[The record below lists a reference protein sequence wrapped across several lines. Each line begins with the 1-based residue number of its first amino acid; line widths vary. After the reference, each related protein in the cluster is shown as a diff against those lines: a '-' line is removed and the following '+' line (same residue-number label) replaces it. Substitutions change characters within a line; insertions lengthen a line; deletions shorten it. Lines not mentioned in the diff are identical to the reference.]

1 MKFLPFLCFA
11 AGLVAAEVKTPDAKP
26 REVTVYA
33 DRAEVV
39 RVFKGDLAAGDQS
52 LLFDDLPANVDFS
65 SIRVEGTGAFTLVDI
80 RPETVQAK
88 EIANEAVRALQSK
101 IQAQEL
107 IQKELAQA
115 EARVAFRRGALEKVL
130 GRLTSVGKES
140 ANPEM
145 DPLKWAAYLDFQ
157 AEQLAALDKESTEL
171 AKKLKESRLQVDTL
185 NREIAALNGN
195 QNRSRNLARVN
206 LEVKTAGAVEV
217 RLSYVVHGPS
227 WRPVYDLR
235 ADTKA
240 KTLEITYHAELRQS
254 TGEDWNGVALKL
266 STAEPSVGGREP
278 EMSPWFLH
286 KAEPMVAFDALKR
299 EEESLRKDA
308 EQARFG
314 RRAAGEK
321 QQNFNGFGVAGN
333 NFFAAR
339 PTDNEFKATSGNI
352 DGASVSTAAVVTGG
366 TAATYVVERATD
378 IKSDNK
384 MAKVTVARIALAST
398 FRHSCVPKLSSF
410 VYLKTHATNK
420 SDFTLLPGRTAVF
433 LDGAFVANSSMDLVP
448 AGQEFWTFLG
458 VDQSVSV
465 ERKELARR
473 DETTGVFGKKT
484 LRTVFDQVFKVKN
497 GKATEIDLVIWDQ
510 LPMGDH
516 EDIKVVLEEPK
527 LEANSES
534 FKMNE
539 SKFVEWRHGLKAG
552 EKRDVPYRFAIERP
566 EDMRVMGF

>member
-1 MKFLPFLCFA
+1 MKLFSFLCFA
-11 AGLVAAEVKTPDAKP
+11 AALGAAEVKTPDAKP

-39 RVFKGDLAAGDQS
+39 RIFKGDLAVGDQT
-52 LLFDDLPANVDFS
+52 LLFDNLPANVDFS
-65 SIRVEGTGAFTLVDI
+65 SIRVEGTGAFTLIDI
-80 RPETVQAK
+80 RPESVQVK
-88 EIANEAVRALQSK
+88 EVANEAIRALQAK

-107 IQKELAQA
+107 VQKELALA
-115 EARVAFRRGALEKVL
+115 EGRVAFRRGALDKVL

-157 AEQLAALDKESTEL
+157 AEQQVALDKEATDL
-171 AKKLKESRLQVDTL
+171 AKRVKESRQLVDTF

-195 QNRSRNLARVN
+195 QSRSRNQARVN
-206 LEVKTAGAVEV
+206 LDVKTAGAAEV

-227 WRPVYDLR
+227 WKPVYDLR
-235 ADTKA
+235 ADTKG

-254 TGEDWNGVALKL
+254 TGEDWQGVSLKL

-278 EMSPWFLH
+278 EMSPWFLA
-286 KAEPMVAFDALKR
+286 KAEAVALDELG
-299 EEESLRKDA
+299 KDSD
-308 EQARFG
+308 G
-314 RRAAGEK
+314 RNRWGRGMGTGRAAGEK
-321 QQNFNGFGVAGN
+321 QN
-333 NFFAAR
+333 FAAA
-339 PTDNEFKATSGNI
+339 TSDNQFNEFSAKSTGVLA
-352 DGASVSTAAVVTGG
+352 DASVSTAAVVAGG
-366 TAATYVVERATD
+366 TAATYVIERTTD

-384 MAKVTVARIALAST
+384 MAKVTVTRLLLPST
-398 FRHSCVPKLSSF
+398 YRHSCVPKLSSY

-420 SDFTLLPGRTAVF
+420 SDFTLLPGRTSVF
-433 LDGAFVANSSMDLVP
+433 LDGAFVANASMDLVP

-473 DETTGVFGKKT
+473 EETTGVFGKKT

-527 LEANSES
+527 YEKDSTS

-539 SKFVEWRHGLKAG
+539 TKYVEWRHAVKAG
-552 EKRDVPYRFAIERP
+552 EKRDVPFRFAIERP
-566 EDMRVMGF
+566 EDMQVIGY

>member
-1 MKFLPFLCFA
+1 MKTLSLLCFA
-11 AGLVAAEVKTPDAKP
+11 ATLGAAEVPTPDAKP

-39 RVFKGDLAAGDQS
+39 RIFQGDLAGGDQS
-52 LLFDDLPANVDFS
+52 LLFDNLPANVDFS
-65 SIRVEGTGAFTLVDI
+65 SIRVEGTGAFTLIDI
-80 RPETVQAK
+80 RPETVQVK
-88 EIANEAVRALQSK
+88 EVANEAIRALQAK

-107 IQKELAQA
+107 VQKELSLA
-115 EARVAFRRGALEKVL
+115 EGRLAFRRSALEKVL

-157 AEQLAALDKESTEL
+157 AEQQVASDKEATDL
-171 AKKLKESRLQVDTL
+171 AKRIKASRQQVDTY
-185 NREIAALNGN
+185 NREISALNGN
-195 QNRSRNLARVN
+195 QSRSRNLARVN
-206 LEVKTAGAVEV
+206 LDVKTAGPAVV

-227 WRPVYDLR
+227 WKPVYDLR

-240 KTLEITYHAELRQS
+240 KSLEITYHAELRQS
-254 TGEDWNGVALKL
+254 TGEDWQGVSLKL

-278 EMSPWFLH
+278 EMSPWFLA
-286 KAEPMVAFDALKR
+286 KSEPVELEAR
-299 EEESLRKDA
+299 RKDQDR
-308 EQARFG
+308 ETRVPG
-314 RRAAGEK
+314 RIAGEK
-321 QQNFNGFGVAGN
+321 QN
-333 NFFAAR
+333 FAAASGSNQF
-339 PTDNEFKATSGNI
+339 NEFSAKA
-352 DGASVSTAAVVTGG
+352 GAAVLADATVSTASVVTGG
-366 TAATYVVERATD
+366 TAATYVIERTTD

-384 MAKVTVARIALAST
+384 MAKVTVTRLLLPST
-398 FRHSCVPKLSSF
+398 FRHSCVPKLSSY

-420 SDFTLLPGRTAVF
+420 SDFTLLPGRTSVF

-448 AGQEFWTFLG
+448 AGQKFWTFLG

-473 DETTGVFGKKT
+473 EESSGLFGKKT

-527 LEANSES
+527 YEKDSES
-534 FKMNE
+534 FKINE
-539 SKFVEWRHGLKAG
+539 SKYVEWRHAVKAG
-552 EKRDVPYRFAIERP
+552 EKLDVPYRFAIERP
-566 EDMRVMGF
+566 ADMQVVGY

>member
-1 MKFLPFLCFA
+1 MKTLSLLCFA
-11 AGLVAAEVKTPDAKP
+11 ATLGAAEVPTPDAKP

-39 RVFKGDLAAGDQS
+39 RIFQGDLAAGDQS
-52 LLFDDLPANVDFS
+52 LLFDNLPANVDFS
-65 SIRVEGTGAFTLVDI
+65 SIRVEGTGAFTLIDI
-80 RPETVQAK
+80 RPETVQVK
-88 EIANEAVRALQSK
+88 EVANEAIRALQAK

-107 IQKELAQA
+107 VQKELSLA
-115 EARVAFRRGALEKVL
+115 EGRVVFRRSALEKVL

-157 AEQLAALDKESTEL
+157 AEQQVALDKEATDL
-171 AKKLKESRLQVDTL
+171 AKRIKASRQQVDSY

-195 QNRSRNLARVN
+195 QSRSRNLARVN
-206 LEVKTAGAVEV
+206 LDVKTAGPAVV
-217 RLSYVVHGPS
+217 RLSYVVQGPS
-227 WRPVYDLR
+227 WKPVYDLR

-240 KTLEITYHAELRQS
+240 KSLEITYHAELRQS
-254 TGEDWNGVALKL
+254 TGEDWQGVSLKL

-278 EMSPWFLH
+278 EMSPWFLA
-286 KAEPMVAFDALKR
+286 KSEPVELEA
-299 EEESLRKDA
+299 LRKDKDSD
-308 EQARFG
+308 ARRETRVAG
-314 RRAAGEK
+314 RIPVEK
-321 QQNFNGFGVAGN
+321 QN
-333 NFFAAR
+333 FAAA
-339 PTDNEFKATSGNI
+339 TGSNQFNEFSTKA
-352 DGASVSTAAVVTGG
+352 GAAVLADAGVSSASVVTGG
-366 TAATYVVERATD
+366 TAATYVIERTTD

-384 MAKVTVARIALAST
+384 MAKVTVTRLLLPST
-398 FRHSCVPKLSSF
+398 FRHSCVPKLSSY

-420 SDFTLLPGRTAVF
+420 SDFTLLPGRTSVF

-448 AGQEFWTFLG
+448 AGQKFWTFLG

-473 DETTGVFGKKT
+473 EESTGLFGKKT

-510 LPMGDH
+510 IPMGDH

-527 LEANSES
+527 YEKDSES

-539 SKFVEWRHGLKAG
+539 SKYVEWRHAVKAG
-552 EKRDVPYRFAIERP
+552 EKLDVPYRFAIERP
-566 EDMRVMGF
+566 EDMQVVGY

>member
-1 MKFLPFLCFA
+1 MKIFSFLCFA
-11 AGLVAAEVKTPDAKP
+11 AALGAADVPTPDAKP

-39 RVFKGDLAAGDQS
+39 RIFKGDLAAGDQS
-52 LLFDDLPANVDFS
+52 LLFDNLPANVDFS
-65 SIRVEGTGAFTLVDI
+65 SIRVEGTGAFTLIDI
-80 RPETVQAK
+80 RAETVQVK
-88 EIANEAVRALQSK
+88 EVANEAIRALQAK

-107 IQKELAQA
+107 VQKELALA
-115 EARVAFRRGALEKVL
+115 EGRVAFRRGALDKVL

-157 AEQLAALDKESTEL
+157 SEQQVALDKEATDL
-171 AKKLKESRLQVDTL
+171 AKRVKESRQLVDTF

-195 QNRSRNLARVN
+195 QSRSRNQARVN
-206 LEVKTAGAVEV
+206 LDVKTAGAAEV

-227 WRPVYDLR
+227 WKPVYDLR
-235 ADTKA
+235 ADTKG

-254 TGEDWNGVALKL
+254 TGEDWQGVSLKL

-278 EMSPWFLH
+278 EMSPWFLA
-286 KAEPMVAFDALKR
+286 KAEAVALD
-299 EEESLRKDA
+299 ELRKDSDGLNRRGNA
-308 EQARFG
+308 TG
-314 RRAAGEK
+314 RIAGEK
-321 QQNFNGFGVAGN
+321 QN
-333 NFFAAR
+333 FAAA
-339 PTDNEFKATSGNI
+339 TSDNQFNEFSAKSTAALA
-352 DGASVSTAAVVTGG
+352 DASVSTAAVVAGG
-366 TAATYVVERATD
+366 TAATYVIERTTD

-384 MAKVTVARIALAST
+384 MAKVTVMRLLLPST
-398 FRHSCVPKLSSF
+398 YRHSCVPKLSSY

-420 SDFTLLPGRTAVF
+420 SDFTLLPGRTSVF
-433 LDGAFVANSSMDLVP
+433 LDGAFVANASMDLVP

-473 DETTGVFGKKT
+473 EETTGVFGKKT

-527 LEANSES
+527 YEKDSTS

-539 SKFVEWRHGLKAG
+539 TKYVEWRHAVKAG
-552 EKRDVPYRFAIERP
+552 EKLDVPYRFAIERP
-566 EDMRVMGF
+566 EDMQVIGY

>member
-1 MKFLPFLCFA
+1 MKILSLLCFA
-11 AGLVAAEVKTPDAKP
+11 ATLGAAEVPTPDAKP

-39 RVFKGDLAAGDQS
+39 RIFQGDLAAGDQS
-52 LLFDDLPANVDFS
+52 LLFDNLPANVDFS
-65 SIRVEGTGAFTLVDI
+65 SIRVEGTGAFTLIDI
-80 RPETVQAK
+80 RPETVQVK
-88 EIANEAVRALQSK
+88 EVANEAIRALQAK

-107 IQKELAQA
+107 IQKELALA
-115 EARVAFRRGALEKVL
+115 EGRVAFRRSALDKVL

-157 AEQLAALDKESTEL
+157 AEQQVALDKEATDL
-171 AKKLKESRLQVDTL
+171 AKRVKASRQLADTY

-206 LEVKTAGAVEV
+206 VDVKAAGPVMV

-227 WRPVYDLR
+227 WKPVYDLR

-240 KTLEITYHAELRQS
+240 KSLEITYHAELRQS
-254 TGEDWNGVALKL
+254 TGEDWQGVSLKL

-278 EMSPWFLH
+278 EMSPWFLA
-286 KAEPMVAFDALKR
+286 KAEPVTLDELRRDSDGGLKR
-299 EEESLRKDA
+299 ESRLA
-308 EQARFG
+308 G
-314 RRAAGEK
+314 RIVEEK
-321 QQNFNGFGVAGN
+321 QN
-333 NFFAAR
+333 FAAA
-339 PTDNEFKATSGNI
+339 TGNQFNEFSTKA
-352 DGASVSTAAVVTGG
+352 GAAVLADATVSTAAVVTGG
-366 TAATYVVERATD
+366 TAATYVIERTTD

-384 MAKVTVARIALAST
+384 MAKVTVTRLLLPST
-398 FRHSCVPKLSSF
+398 YRHSCVPKLSGY

-420 SDFTLLPGRTAVF
+420 SDFTLLPGRTSVF

-448 AGQEFWTFLG
+448 AGQKFWTFLG

-473 DETTGVFGKKT
+473 EESSGVFGKKT

-527 LEANSES
+527 YEKDSTS
-534 FKMNE
+534 FKMTE
-539 SKFVEWRHGLKAG
+539 TKYVEWRHAVKAG

-566 EDMRVMGF
+566 EDMQVIGY

>member
-1 MKFLPFLCFA
+1 MKILSLLCFA
-11 AGLVAAEVKTPDAKP
+11 ATLGAAEIPTPDAKP

-39 RVFKGDLAAGDQS
+39 RIFQGDLAAGDQS
-52 LLFDDLPANVDFS
+52 LLFDNLPANVDFS
-65 SIRVEGTGAFTLVDI
+65 SIRVEGTGAFTLIDI
-80 RPETVQAK
+80 RPETVQVK
-88 EIANEAVRALQSK
+88 EVANEAIRALQAK

-107 IQKELAQA
+107 VQKELSLA
-115 EARVAFRRGALEKVL
+115 EARVAFRRSALEKVL

-157 AEQLAALDKESTEL
+157 AEQQVALDKEATDL
-171 AKKLKESRLQVDTL
+171 AKRIKASRQQVDTY

-195 QNRSRNLARVN
+195 QSRSRNLARVN
-206 LEVKTAGAVEV
+206 LDVKTAGPAVV
-217 RLSYVVHGPS
+217 RLSYVVQGPS
-227 WRPVYDLR
+227 WMPVYDLR

-240 KTLEITYHAELRQS
+240 KSLEITYHAELRQS
-254 TGEDWNGVALKL
+254 TGEDWQGVSLKL

-278 EMSPWFLH
+278 EMSPWFLA
-286 KAEPMVAFDALKR
+286 KAEAIALD
-299 EEESLRKDA
+299 ELRKDSGGLNRRGSNA
-308 EQARFG
+308 TG
-314 RRAAGEK
+314 RIAGEK
-321 QQNFNGFGVAGN
+321 QN
-333 NFFAAR
+333 FAAA
-339 PTDNEFKATSGNI
+339 TENQFNEFSTKSGAAVLADAT
-352 DGASVSTAAVVTGG
+352 VSTASVVTGG
-366 TAATYVVERATD
+366 TAATYVIERTTD

-384 MAKVTVARIALAST
+384 MAKVTVTRLLLPST
-398 FRHSCVPKLSSF
+398 FRHSCVPKLSSY

-420 SDFTLLPGRTAVF
+420 SDFTLLPGRTSVF

-448 AGQEFWTFLG
+448 AGQKFWTFLG

-473 DETTGVFGKKT
+473 EESTGLFGKKT

-527 LEANSES
+527 YEKDSES

-539 SKFVEWRHGLKAG
+539 SKYVEWRHAVKAG
-552 EKRDVPYRFAIERP
+552 EKLDVPYRFAIERP
-566 EDMRVMGF
+566 ADMQVLGY

>member
-1 MKFLPFLCFA
+1 MKILSLLCFA
-11 AGLVAAEVKTPDAKP
+11 ATLGAAEIPTPDAKP

-39 RVFKGDLAAGDQS
+39 RIFQGDLAAGDQS
-52 LLFDDLPANVDFS
+52 LLFDNLPANVDFS
-65 SIRVEGTGAFTLVDI
+65 SIRVEGTGAFTLIDI
-80 RPETVQAK
+80 RPETVQVK
-88 EIANEAVRALQSK
+88 EVANEAIRALQAK

-107 IQKELAQA
+107 VQKELSLA
-115 EARVAFRRGALEKVL
+115 EGRVAFRRSALEKVL

-157 AEQLAALDKESTEL
+157 AEQQVALDKEATDL
-171 AKKLKESRLQVDTL
+171 AKRIKASRQQVDTY

-195 QNRSRNLARVN
+195 QSRSRNLARVN
-206 LEVKTAGAVEV
+206 LDVKTAGPAVV
-217 RLSYVVHGPS
+217 RLSYVVQGPS
-227 WRPVYDLR
+227 WKPVYDLR

-240 KTLEITYHAELRQS
+240 KSLEITYHAELRQS
-254 TGEDWNGVALKL
+254 TGEDWQGVALKL

-278 EMSPWFLH
+278 EMSPWFLA
-286 KAEPMVAFDALKR
+286 KAEAIALD
-299 EEESLRKDA
+299 ELRKDSDGHNRRGSNA
-308 EQARFG
+308 TGRF
-314 RRAAGEK
+314 AGEK
-321 QQNFNGFGVAGN
+321 QN
-333 NFFAAR
+333 FAAA
-339 PTDNEFKATSGNI
+339 TGSNQFNEFSTKAG
-352 DGASVSTAAVVTGG
+352 GAVLADATVSTASVVTSG
-366 TAATYVVERATD
+366 TAATYVIERTTD

-384 MAKVTVARIALAST
+384 MAKVTVTRLLLPST
-398 FRHSCVPKLSSF
+398 FRHSCVPKLSSY

-420 SDFTLLPGRTAVF
+420 SDFTLLPGRTSVF

-448 AGQEFWTFLG
+448 AGQKFWTFLG

-473 DETTGVFGKKT
+473 EESSGLFGKKT

-527 LEANSES
+527 YEKDSES

-539 SKFVEWRHGLKAG
+539 SKYVEWRHAVKAG
-552 EKRDVPYRFAIERP
+552 EKLDVPYRFAIERP
-566 EDMRVMGF
+566 EDMQVVGY

>member
-1 MKFLPFLCFA
+1 MKAFSLLCFA
-11 AGLVAAEVKTPDAKP
+11 AVLGAAEVPTPDAKP

-39 RVFKGDLAAGDQS
+39 RIFQGTLAAGDQS
-52 LLFDDLPANVDFS
+52 LLFDNLPANVDFS

-80 RPETVQAK
+80 RPETVQVK
-88 EIANEAVRALQSK
+88 EVANEAIRALQAK

-107 IQKELAQA
+107 IQKELALA
-115 EARVAFRRGALEKVL
+115 EGRVAFRRSALDKVL

-157 AEQLAALDKESTEL
+157 AQQQVALDKEATDL
-171 AKKLKESRLQVDTL
+171 AKRLKESRQQVDIH
-185 NREIAALNGN
+185 NREISALNGN
-195 QNRSRNLARVN
+195 QSRSRNLARVN
-206 LEVKTAGAVEV
+206 LDVKTAGAVTV

-227 WRPVYDLR
+227 WKPVYDLR

-240 KTLEITYHAELRQS
+240 KSLEITYHAELRQS
-254 TGEDWNGVALKL
+254 TGEDWQGVALKL

-278 EMSPWFLH
+278 EMSPWFLS
-286 KAEPMVAFDALKR
+286 KAEPVVFLDELRRDA
-299 EEESLRKDA
+299 DG
-308 EQARFG
+308 G
-314 RRAAGEK
+314 RNAGRGVGAAAK
-321 QQNFNGFGVAGN
+321 QNFGVLTAGN
-333 NFFAAR
+333 NFQAA
-339 PTDNEFKATSGNI
+339 PYNEFKDKNSLA
-352 DGASVSTAAVVTGG
+352 DAKVSTAAVVAGG
-366 TAATYVVERATD
+366 TAATYIIERTTD

-384 MAKVTVARIALAST
+384 LAKVTVMRLLLPST
-398 FRHSCVPKLSSF
+398 YRHSCVPKLSSY

-420 SDFTLLPGRTAVF
+420 SDFTLLPGRTSVF

-473 DETTGVFGKKT
+473 EETSGVFGKKT
-484 LRTVFDQVFKVKN
+484 KRTVFDQVFKVKN

-527 LEANSES
+527 YEKDSES

-539 SKFVEWRHGLKAG
+539 SKFVEWRHAVKPG

-566 EDMRVMGF
+566 EDMQVIGY

>member
-1 MKFLPFLCFA
+1 MKIFSCLCFA
-11 AGLVAAEVKTPDAKP
+11 AALGAAEVKTPDAKP

-39 RVFKGDLAAGDQS
+39 RIFKGDLAAGDQS
-52 LLFDDLPANVDFS
+52 LLFDDLPANVDFA
-65 SIRVEGTGAFTLVDI
+65 SIRVEGTGAFTLIDI
-80 RPETVQAK
+80 RPETVQVK
-88 EIANEAVRALQSK
+88 EVANEAIRALQAK

-107 IQKELAQA
+107 VQKELALA
-115 EARVAFRRGALEKVL
+115 EGRVAFRRSALDKVL

-157 AEQLAALDKESTEL
+157 AEQQVALDKEATDL
-171 AKKLKESRLQVDTL
+171 AKRVKESRQLVDTY
-185 NREIAALNGN
+185 NREISALNGN
-195 QNRSRNLARVN
+195 QSRSRNLAHVN
-206 LEVKTAGAVEV
+206 LEVKAAGPAEV

-227 WRPVYDLR
+227 WKPVYDLR
-235 ADTKA
+235 ADTKG

-254 TGEDWNGVALKL
+254 TGEDWQGVSLKL

-278 EMSPWFLH
+278 EMSPWFLS
-286 KAEPMVAFDALKR
+286 KAEPVAL
-299 EEESLRKDA
+299 EELRKDSDGLNRRGLVVA
-308 EQARFG
+308 G
-314 RRAAGEK
+314 RIAGEK
-321 QQNFNGFGVAGN
+321 QNFGA
-333 NFFAAR
+333 
-339 PTDNEFKATSGNI
+339 ATSNQFNELSAKSGSAVLA
-352 DGASVSTAAVVTGG
+352 DATVSTAAVVAGG
-366 TAATYVVERATD
+366 TAATYVIERTTD

-384 MAKVTVARIALAST
+384 LAKVTVMRLLLPST
-398 FRHSCVPKLSSF
+398 YRHSCVPKLSSY

-420 SDFTLLPGRTAVF
+420 SDFTLLPGRTSVF
-433 LDGAFVANSSMDLVP
+433 LDGAFVANASMDLVP

-473 DETTGVFGKKT
+473 EESSGVFGKKT

-527 LEANSES
+527 YEKDSTS
-534 FKMNE
+534 FKMTE
-539 SKFVEWRHGLKAG
+539 TKYVEWRHAVKAG
-552 EKRDVPYRFAIERP
+552 EKLDVPFRFAIERP
-566 EDMRVMGF
+566 EDMQVVGY

>member
-1 MKFLPFLCFA
+1 MKIFSFLCFA
-11 AGLVAAEVKTPDAKP
+11 AALGAAEVKTPDAKP

-39 RVFKGDLAAGDQS
+39 RVFKGDLATGEQS
-52 LLFDDLPANVDFS
+52 LLFDNLPANVDFS
-65 SIRVEGTGAFTLVDI
+65 SIRVEGTGAFTLIDI
-80 RPETVQAK
+80 RPETVQVK
-88 EIANEAVRALQSK
+88 EVANEAIRALQAK
-101 IQAQEL
+101 IQAQE
-107 IQKELAQA
+107 IVQKELALA
-115 EARVAFRRGALEKVL
+115 EGRVAFRRGALDKVL

-157 AEQLAALDKESTEL
+157 AEQQVALDKEATDL
-171 AKKLKESRLQVDTL
+171 AKRVKESRQLVDTY
-185 NREIAALNGN
+185 NREISALNGN
-195 QNRSRNLARVN
+195 LSRSRNLARVN
-206 LEVKTAGAVEV
+206 LDVKAAGAAEV

-227 WRPVYDLR
+227 WKPVYDLR
-235 ADTKA
+235 ADTKG

-254 TGEDWNGVALKL
+254 TGEDWQGVALKL

-278 EMSPWFLH
+278 EMSPWFLA
-286 KAEPMVAFDALKR
+286 KAEPVALDELRR
-299 EEESLRKDA
+299 ESESLDRRGSVGA
-308 EQARFG
+308 G
-314 RRAAGEK
+314 RTAGEN
-321 QQNFNGFGVAGN
+321 QNFL
-333 NFFAAR
+333 AA
-339 PTDNEFKATSGNI
+339 DNQFNAFTATSAGKLA
-352 DGASVSTAAVVTGG
+352 DATVSTAAVVAGG
-366 TAATYVVERATD
+366 TAATYVIERTTD

-384 MAKVTVARIALAST
+384 LAKVTVMRLLLPST
-398 FRHSCVPKLSSF
+398 YRHSCVPKLSGY

-420 SDFTLLPGRTAVF
+420 SDFTLLPGRTSVF

-473 DETTGVFGKKT
+473 EESSGVFGKKT

-527 LEANSES
+527 YEKDSES
-534 FKMNE
+534 FKMTE
-539 SKFVEWRHGLKAG
+539 TKFVEWRHAVKAG
-552 EKRDVPYRFAIERP
+552 EKRDVPFRFAIERP
-566 EDMRVMGF
+566 ADMQVIGF

>member
-1 MKFLPFLCFA
+1 MKIFSFLCFA
-11 AGLVAAEVKTPDAKP
+11 AALGAADVPTPDAKP

-39 RVFKGDLAAGDQS
+39 RIFKGDLAVGDQS
-52 LLFDDLPANVDFS
+52 LLFDNLPANVDFS
-65 SIRVEGTGAFTLVDI
+65 SIRVEGTGAFTLIDI
-80 RPETVQAK
+80 RAETVQVK
-88 EIANEAVRALQSK
+88 EVANEAIRALQAK

-107 IQKELAQA
+107 VQKELALA
-115 EARVAFRRGALEKVL
+115 EGRVAFRRSALDKVL

-157 AEQLAALDKESTEL
+157 AEQQVALDKEATDL
-171 AKKLKESRLQVDTL
+171 AKRVKESRQLVDTF

-195 QNRSRNLARVN
+195 QSRSRNQARVN
-206 LEVKTAGAVEV
+206 LDVKTAGAAEV

-227 WRPVYDLR
+227 WKPVYDLR
-235 ADTKA
+235 ADTKG

-254 TGEDWNGVALKL
+254 TGEDWQGVSLKL

-278 EMSPWFLH
+278 EMSPWFLA
-286 KAEPMVAFDALKR
+286 KAEAVALD
-299 EEESLRKDA
+299 ELRKDSNGLN
-308 EQARFG
+308 RWG
-314 RRAAGEK
+314 RATGRVTVEK
-321 QQNFNGFGVAGN
+321 QQNFPGGASNMFQA
-333 NFFAAR
+333 
-339 PTDNEFKATSGNI
+339 NEFKAGAAALA
-352 DGASVSTAAVVTGG
+352 DASVSTAAVVAGG
-366 TAATYVVERATD
+366 TAATYVIERTTD

-384 MAKVTVARIALAST
+384 MAKVTVMRLLLPST
-398 FRHSCVPKLSSF
+398 YRHSCVPKLSSY

-420 SDFTLLPGRTAVF
+420 SDFTLLPGRTSVF
-433 LDGAFVANSSMDLVP
+433 LDGAFVANASMDLVP

-473 DETTGVFGKKT
+473 EETSGVFGKKT

-497 GKATEIDLVIWDQ
+497 GKPAEIDLVIWDQ

-527 LEANSES
+527 YEKDSTS
-534 FKMNE
+534 FKMTE
-539 SKFVEWRHGLKAG
+539 TKYVEWRHAVKAG
-552 EKRDVPYRFAIERP
+552 EKRDVPFRFAIERP
-566 EDMRVMGF
+566 EDMQVIGY

>member
-1 MKFLPFLCFA
+1 MKILSLLCFA
-11 AGLVAAEVKTPDAKP
+11 ATLGAAEILTPDAKP

-39 RVFKGDLAAGDQS
+39 RIFQGDLAAGDQS
-52 LLFDDLPANVDFS
+52 LLFDNLPANVDFS
-65 SIRVEGTGAFTLVDI
+65 SIRVEGTGAFTLIDI
-80 RPETVQAK
+80 RPETVQVK
-88 EIANEAVRALQSK
+88 EVANEAIRALQAK

-107 IQKELAQA
+107 VQKELSLA
-115 EARVAFRRGALEKVL
+115 EGRVAFRRSAIEKVL

-157 AEQLAALDKESTEL
+157 AEQQVALDKEATDL
-171 AKKLKESRLQVDTL
+171 AKRIKASRQQVDTY

-195 QNRSRNLARVN
+195 QSRSRNLARVN
-206 LEVKTAGAVEV
+206 LDVKTAGPAVV
-217 RLSYVVHGPS
+217 RLSYVVQGPS
-227 WRPVYDLR
+227 WKPVYDLR

-240 KTLEITYHAELRQS
+240 KSLEITYHAELRQS
-254 TGEDWNGVALKL
+254 TGEDWQGVSLKL

-278 EMSPWFLH
+278 EMSPWFLA
-286 KAEPMVAFDALKR
+286 KAEAVALEVLD
-299 EEESLRKDA
+299 ESNGF
-308 EQARFG
+308 ARRGELSVNG
-314 RRAAGEK
+314 RASGVAK
-321 QQNFNGFGVAGN
+321 QNFAAATGN
-333 NFFAAR
+333 QF
-339 PTDNEFKATSGNI
+339 NEFGTKSDKAVLADAT
-352 DGASVSTAAVVTGG
+352 VSTASVVTGG
-366 TAATYVVERATD
+366 TAATYVIERTTD

-384 MAKVTVARIALAST
+384 MAKVTVTRLLLPST
-398 FRHSCVPKLSSF
+398 YRHSCVPKLSSY

-420 SDFTLLPGRTAVF
+420 SDFTLLPGRTSVF

-448 AGQEFWTFLG
+448 AGQKFWTFLG
-458 VDQSVSV
+458 VDLSVSV

-473 DETTGVFGKKT
+473 EETSGLFGKKT

-527 LEANSES
+527 YEKDSES

-539 SKFVEWRHGLKAG
+539 SKYVEWRHAVKAG
-552 EKRDVPYRFAIERP
+552 EKFDVPYRFAIERP
-566 EDMRVMGF
+566 EDMQVLGY

>member
-1 MKFLPFLCFA
+1 MKTLSLLCFA
-11 AGLVAAEVKTPDAKP
+11 ATLGAAEVPTPDAKP

-39 RVFKGDLAAGDQS
+39 RIFQGDLAAGDQS
-52 LLFDDLPANVDFS
+52 LLFDNLPANVDFS
-65 SIRVEGTGAFTLVDI
+65 SIRVEGTGAFTLIDI
-80 RPETVQAK
+80 RPETVQVK
-88 EIANEAVRALQSK
+88 EVANEAIRALQAK

-107 IQKELAQA
+107 VQKELSLA
-115 EARVAFRRGALEKVL
+115 EGRVAFRRSALEKVL

-157 AEQLAALDKESTEL
+157 AEQQVALDKEATDL
-171 AKKLKESRLQVDTL
+171 AKRIKASRQQVDTY

-195 QNRSRNLARVN
+195 QSRSRNLARVN
-206 LEVKTAGAVEV
+206 LDVKTAGPAVV
-217 RLSYVVHGPS
+217 RLSYVVQGPS
-227 WRPVYDLR
+227 WKPVYDLR

-240 KTLEITYHAELRQS
+240 KSLEITYHAELRQS
-254 TGEDWNGVALKL
+254 TGEDWQGVSLKL

-278 EMSPWFLH
+278 EMSPWFLA
-286 KAEPMVAFDALKR
+286 KSEPVELEA
-299 EEESLRKDA
+299 LRKD
-308 EQARFG
+308 QVGDARRETRVAG
-314 RRAAGEK
+314 RIPVEK
-321 QQNFNGFGVAGN
+321 QNFTAATGN
-333 NFFAAR
+333 NLF
-339 PTDNEFKATSGNI
+339 NEFSAKA
-352 DGASVSTAAVVTGG
+352 GAAVLADATVSTASVVTGG
-366 TAATYVVERATD
+366 TAATYIIERTTD

-384 MAKVTVARIALAST
+384 MAKVTVTRLLLPST
-398 FRHSCVPKLSSF
+398 FRHSCVPKLSSY

-420 SDFTLLPGRTAVF
+420 SDFTLLPGRTSVF

-448 AGQEFWTFLG
+448 AGQKFWTFLG

-473 DETTGVFGKKT
+473 EESSGLFGKKT

-527 LEANSES
+527 YEKDSES

-539 SKFVEWRHGLKAG
+539 SKYVEWRHAVKAG
-552 EKRDVPYRFAIERP
+552 EKLDVPYRFAIERP
-566 EDMRVMGF
+566 EDMQVVGY

>member
-1 MKFLPFLCFA
+1 MKFLPFLCLA
-11 AGLVAAEVKTPDAKP
+11 AALGAAEIKTPDAKP

-39 RVFKGDLAAGDQS
+39 RVFKGELAAGDQS

-65 SIRVEGTGAFTLVDI
+65 SIRVEGTGAFTLIDI

-88 EIANEAVRALQSK
+88 EIANEQVRALQAK
-101 IQAQEL
+101 VQAQEL
-107 IQKELAQA
+107 VQKELAQA
-115 EARVAFRRGALEKVL
+115 EARVAFRRSALDKVL

-157 AEQLAALDKESTEL
+157 SEQLVALDKEATDL
-171 AKKLKESRLQVDTL
+171 AKRTKESRLQVDAL

-195 QNRSRNLARVN
+195 QNRSRNLAHVN
-206 LEVKTAGAVEV
+206 LDVKAAGLAEV

-227 WRPVYDLR
+227 WRPTYDLR

-254 TGEDWNGVALKL
+254 TGEDWTGVALKL

-278 EMSPWFLH
+278 EMSPWFLS
-286 KAEPMVAFDALKR
+286 KAQPVVVDE
-299 EEESLRKDA
+299 LRKEGESVRRDSA
-308 EQARFG
+308 ALAG
-314 RRAAGEK
+314 RRFAGEK
-321 QQNFNGFGVAGN
+321 QQNFNGFAVTGN
-333 NFFAAR
+333 NFYAGKAE
-339 PTDNEFKATSGNI
+339 NEFKATGSL
-352 DGASVSTAAVVTGG
+352 DGATVSTAAVVAGG

-378 IKSDNK
+378 IRSDNK
-384 MAKVTVARIALAST
+384 MAKVTVARLLLPST

-420 SDFTLLPGRTAVF
+420 SDFTLLPGRTSIF
-433 LDGAFVANSSMDLVP
+433 LDGAFVANASMDLVP
-448 AGQEFWTFLG
+448 AGQDFWTFLG

-473 DETTGVFGKKT
+473 EETSGVFGKKT

-497 GKATEIDLVIWDQ
+497 GKASDIDLVIWDQ

-527 LEANSES
+527 FEKDSES

-539 SKFVEWRHGLKAG
+539 SKLVEWRHALKGG
-552 EKRDVPYRFAIERP
+552 EKRDVPFRFAIERP
-566 EDMRVMGF
+566 EDMQVVGF

>member
-1 MKFLPFLCFA
+1 MKIFSCLCFA
-11 AGLVAAEVKTPDAKP
+11 AALGAAEVKTPDAKP

-39 RVFKGDLAAGDQS
+39 RIFKGDLAAGDQS
-52 LLFDDLPANVDFS
+52 LLFDDLPANVDFA
-65 SIRVEGTGAFTLVDI
+65 SIRVEGTGAFTLIDI
-80 RPETVQAK
+80 RPETVQVK
-88 EIANEAVRALQSK
+88 EVANEAIRALQAK

-107 IQKELAQA
+107 VQKELALA
-115 EARVAFRRGALEKVL
+115 EGRVAFRRSALDKVL

-157 AEQLAALDKESTEL
+157 AEQQVALDKEATDL
-171 AKKLKESRLQVDTL
+171 AKRVKESRQLVDTY
-185 NREIAALNGN
+185 NREISALNGN
-195 QNRSRNLARVN
+195 QSRSRNLAHVN
-206 LEVKTAGAVEV
+206 LEVKAAGPAEV

-227 WRPVYDLR
+227 WKPVYDLR
-235 ADTKA
+235 ADTKG

-254 TGEDWNGVALKL
+254 TGEDWQGVSLKL

-278 EMSPWFLH
+278 EMSPWFLS
-286 KAEPMVAFDALKR
+286 KAEPVGL
-299 EEESLRKDA
+299 EELRKDSDGLNRRGLVVA
-308 EQARFG
+308 G
-314 RRAAGEK
+314 RIAGEK
-321 QQNFNGFGVAGN
+321 QNFGAATGNGFQA
-333 NFFAAR
+333 
-339 PTDNEFKATSGNI
+339 NEFGTKAEAKLADAT
-352 DGASVSTAAVVTGG
+352 VSTAAVVAGG
-366 TAATYVVERATD
+366 TAATYVIERTTD

-384 MAKVTVARIALAST
+384 LAKVTVMRLLLPST
-398 FRHSCVPKLSSF
+398 YRHSCVPKLSSY

-420 SDFTLLPGRTAVF
+420 SDFTLLPGRTSVF
-433 LDGAFVANSSMDLVP
+433 LDGAFVANASMDLVP

-473 DETTGVFGKKT
+473 EESSGVFGKKT

-527 LEANSES
+527 YEKDSTS
-534 FKMNE
+534 FKMTE
-539 SKFVEWRHGLKAG
+539 TKYVEWRHAVKAG
-552 EKRDVPYRFAIERP
+552 EKLDVPFRFAIERP
-566 EDMRVMGF
+566 EDMQVVGY

>member
-1 MKFLPFLCFA
+1 MKTLSLLCFA
-11 AGLVAAEVKTPDAKP
+11 ATLGAAEVPTPDAKP

-39 RVFKGDLAAGDQS
+39 RIFQGDLAAGDQS
-52 LLFDDLPANVDFS
+52 LLFDNLPANVDFS
-65 SIRVEGTGAFTLVDI
+65 SIRVEGTGAFTLIDI
-80 RPETVQAK
+80 RPETVQVK
-88 EIANEAVRALQSK
+88 EVANEAIRALQAK

-107 IQKELAQA
+107 VQKELSLA
-115 EARVAFRRGALEKVL
+115 EGRVAFRRSALEKVL

-157 AEQLAALDKESTEL
+157 AEQQVALDKEATDL
-171 AKKLKESRLQVDTL
+171 AKRIKASRQQVDTY
-185 NREIAALNGN
+185 NREIVALNGN
-195 QNRSRNLARVN
+195 QSRSRNLARVN
-206 LEVKTAGAVEV
+206 LDVKTAGPAVV

-227 WRPVYDLR
+227 WKPVYDLR

-240 KTLEITYHAELRQS
+240 KSLEITYHAELRQS
-254 TGEDWNGVALKL
+254 TGEDWQGVSLKL

-278 EMSPWFLH
+278 EMSPWFLA
-286 KAEPMVAFDALKR
+286 KSEPVELEA
-299 EEESLRKDA
+299 LRKDKDG
-308 EQARFG
+308 QARRELRVAG
-314 RRAAGEK
+314 RIADEKQNFAAAG
-321 QQNFNGFGVAGN
+321 GN
-333 NFFAAR
+333 LF
-339 PTDNEFKATSGNI
+339 NEFSAKA
-352 DGASVSTAAVVTGG
+352 GAAVLADATVSTASVVTGG
-366 TAATYVVERATD
+366 TAATYVIERTTD

-384 MAKVTVARIALAST
+384 MAKVTVTRLLLPST
-398 FRHSCVPKLSSF
+398 FRHSCVPKLSSY

-420 SDFTLLPGRTAVF
+420 SDFTLLPGRTSVF

-448 AGQEFWTFLG
+448 AGQKFWTFLG

-473 DETTGVFGKKT
+473 EESTGLFGKKT

-497 GKATEIDLVIWDQ
+497 GKTTEIDLVIWDQ

-527 LEANSES
+527 YEKDSES

-539 SKFVEWRHGLKAG
+539 TKYVEWRHAVKAG
-552 EKRDVPYRFAIERP
+552 EKLDVPYRFAIERP
-566 EDMRVMGF
+566 EDMQVVGY

>member
-1 MKFLPFLCFA
+1 MKILSLLCFA
-11 AGLVAAEVKTPDAKP
+11 ATLGAAEVPTPDAKP

-39 RVFKGDLAAGDQS
+39 RIFQGDLAAGDQS
-52 LLFDDLPANVDFS
+52 LLFDNLPANVDFS
-65 SIRVEGTGAFTLVDI
+65 SIRVEGTGAFTLIDI
-80 RPETVQAK
+80 RPETVQVK
-88 EIANEAVRALQSK
+88 EVANEAIRALQAK

-107 IQKELAQA
+107 IQKELALA
-115 EARVAFRRGALEKVL
+115 EGRVAFRRSALDKVL

-157 AEQLAALDKESTEL
+157 AEQQVALDKEATDL
-171 AKKLKESRLQVDTL
+171 AKRVKASRQLADTY

-206 LEVKTAGAVEV
+206 VDVKAAGPVMV

-227 WRPVYDLR
+227 WKPVYDLR

-240 KTLEITYHAELRQS
+240 KSLEITYHAELRQS
-254 TGEDWNGVALKL
+254 TGEDWQGVSLKL

-278 EMSPWFLH
+278 EMSPWFLA
-286 KAEPMVAFDALKR
+286 KAEPVTLDELRRDSDGGLKR
-299 EEESLRKDA
+299 ESRLA
-308 EQARFG
+308 G
-314 RRAAGEK
+314 RIVEEK
-321 QQNFNGFGVAGN
+321 QN
-333 NFFAAR
+333 FAAA
-339 PTDNEFKATSGNI
+339 TGNQFNEFSTKA
-352 DGASVSTAAVVTGG
+352 GAAVLADATVSTAAVVTGG
-366 TAATYVVERATD
+366 TAATYVIERTTD

-384 MAKVTVARIALAST
+384 MAKVTVTRLLLPST
-398 FRHSCVPKLSSF
+398 YRHSCVPKLSGY

-420 SDFTLLPGRTAVF
+420 SDFTLLPGRTSVF

-448 AGQEFWTFLG
+448 AGQKFWTFLG

-473 DETTGVFGKKT
+473 EESSGVFGKKT

-527 LEANSES
+527 YEKDSES

-539 SKFVEWRHGLKAG
+539 SKFVEWRHAVKAG
-552 EKRDVPYRFAIERP
+552 EKLDVPYRFAIERP
-566 EDMRVMGF
+566 ADMQVIGY

>member
-1 MKFLPFLCFA
+1 MKILSLLCFA
-11 AGLVAAEVKTPDAKP
+11 ATLGAAEIPTPDAKP

-39 RVFKGDLAAGDQS
+39 RIFQGDLAAGDQS
-52 LLFDDLPANVDFS
+52 LLFDNLPANVDFS
-65 SIRVEGTGAFTLVDI
+65 SIRVEGTGAFTLIDI
-80 RPETVQAK
+80 RPETVQVK
-88 EIANEAVRALQSK
+88 EVANEAIRALQAK

-107 IQKELAQA
+107 VQKELSLA
-115 EARVAFRRGALEKVL
+115 EGRVAFRRSALEKVL

-157 AEQLAALDKESTEL
+157 AEQQVALDKEATDL
-171 AKKLKESRLQVDTL
+171 AKRIKASRQQVDTY

-195 QNRSRNLARVN
+195 QSRSRNLARVN
-206 LEVKTAGAVEV
+206 LDVKTAGPAVV
-217 RLSYVVHGPS
+217 RLSYVVQGPS
-227 WRPVYDLR
+227 WKPVYDLR

-240 KTLEITYHAELRQS
+240 KSLEITYHAELRQS
-254 TGEDWNGVALKL
+254 TGEDWQGVSLKL

-278 EMSPWFLH
+278 EMSPWFLA
-286 KAEPMVAFDALKR
+286 KAEAIALD
-299 EEESLRKDA
+299 ELRKDSGGLNRRGSNA
-308 EQARFG
+308 TG
-314 RRAAGEK
+314 RIAGEK
-321 QQNFNGFGVAGN
+321 QN
-333 NFFAAR
+333 FAAA
-339 PTDNEFKATSGNI
+339 TENQFNEFSTKSGAAVLADAT
-352 DGASVSTAAVVTGG
+352 VSTASVVTGG
-366 TAATYVVERATD
+366 TAATYVIERTTD

-384 MAKVTVARIALAST
+384 MAKVTVTRLLLPST
-398 FRHSCVPKLSSF
+398 FRHSCVPKLSSY

-420 SDFTLLPGRTAVF
+420 SDFTLLPGRTSIF

-448 AGQEFWTFLG
+448 AGQKFWTFLG

-473 DETTGVFGKKT
+473 EESSGLFGKKT

-527 LEANSES
+527 YEKDSES

-539 SKFVEWRHGLKAG
+539 SKYVEWRHAVKAG
-552 EKRDVPYRFAIERP
+552 EKLDVPYRFAIERP
-566 EDMRVMGF
+566 ADMQVLGY

>member
-1 MKFLPFLCFA
+1 MKIFSFLCFA
-11 AGLVAAEVKTPDAKP
+11 AALGAAEVKTTDAKP

-39 RVFKGDLAAGDQS
+39 RVFKGDLAAGEQS
-52 LLFDDLPANVDFS
+52 LLFDNLPANVDFS
-65 SIRVEGTGAFTLVDI
+65 SIRVDGTGAFTLIDI
-80 RPETVQAK
+80 RPETVQVK
-88 EIANEAVRALQSK
+88 EVANEAIRALQAK
-101 IQAQEL
+101 VQAQE
-107 IQKELAQA
+107 IVQKELALA
-115 EARVAFRRGALEKVL
+115 EGRVAFRRGALEKVL

-157 AEQLAALDKESTEL
+157 AEQQVALDKEATDL
-171 AKKLKESRLQVDTL
+171 AKRVKESRQLVDTY
-185 NREIAALNGN
+185 NREISALNGN
-195 QNRSRNLARVN
+195 LSRSRNLARVN
-206 LEVKTAGAVEV
+206 LDVKAAGAAEV
-217 RLSYVVHGPS
+217 SLSYVVHGPS
-227 WRPVYDLR
+227 WKPVYDLR
-235 ADTKA
+235 ADTKG

-254 TGEDWNGVALKL
+254 TGEDWQGVALKL

-278 EMSPWFLH
+278 EMSPWFLA
-286 KAEPMVAFDALKR
+286 KAEPVALDELR
-299 EEESLRKDA
+299 RDSESLNRRGSVVA
-308 EQARFG
+308 G
-314 RRAAGEK
+314 RTAGEK
-321 QQNFNGFGVAGN
+321 QNFLAAGN
-333 NFFAAR
+333 QFNAFTATAAAKLDDY
-339 PTDNEFKATSGNI
+339 TI
-352 DGASVSTAAVVTGG
+352 STAAVVAGG
-366 TAATYVVERATD
+366 TAATYVIERTTD

-384 MAKVTVARIALAST
+384 LAKVTVMRLLLPST
-398 FRHSCVPKLSSF
+398 YRHSCVPKLSGY

-420 SDFTLLPGRTAVF
+420 SDFTLLPGRTSVF

-473 DETTGVFGKKT
+473 EETSGVFGKKT

-527 LEANSES
+527 YEKDSES
-534 FKMNE
+534 FKMTE
-539 SKFVEWRHGLKAG
+539 TKFVEWRHAVKAG
-552 EKRDVPYRFAIERP
+552 EKRDVPFRFAIERP
-566 EDMRVMGF
+566 ADMQVIGF

>member
-1 MKFLPFLCFA
+1 MKILSLLCFA
-11 AGLVAAEVKTPDAKP
+11 AALGAAEVPTPDAKP

-39 RVFKGDLAAGDQS
+39 RIFQGDLAAGDQS
-52 LLFDDLPANVDFS
+52 MLFDNLPANVDFS
-65 SIRVEGTGAFTLVDI
+65 SIRVEGTGAFTLIDI
-80 RPETVQAK
+80 RPETVQVK
-88 EIANEAVRALQSK
+88 EVANEAIRALQAK

-107 IQKELAQA
+107 VQKELSLA
-115 EARVAFRRGALEKVL
+115 EGRVAFRRSALDKVL

-157 AEQLAALDKESTEL
+157 AEQQVALDKETTDL
-171 AKKLKESRLQVDTL
+171 AKRVKASRQQVDTY

-195 QNRSRNLARVN
+195 QSRSRNLARVN
-206 LEVKTAGAVEV
+206 LDVKTAGPVVV
-217 RLSYVVHGPS
+217 RLSYVVQGPS
-227 WRPVYDLR
+227 WKPVYDLR

-240 KTLEITYHAELRQS
+240 KSLEITYHAELRQS
-254 TGEDWNGVALKL
+254 TGEDWQGVSLKL

-278 EMSPWFLH
+278 EMSPWFLA
-286 KAEPMVAFDALKR
+286 KAEAVALDVLNVS
-299 EEESLRKDA
+299 ESL
-308 EQARFG
+308 ARRELRVAG
-314 RRAAGEK
+314 RASGVEK
-321 QQNFNGFGVAGN
+321 QNFVAATGN
-333 NFFAAR
+333 QF
-339 PTDNEFKATSGNI
+339 NEFSTKSGAAVLADAT
-352 DGASVSTAAVVTGG
+352 VSTASVVTGG
-366 TAATYVVERATD
+366 TAATFVIERTTD

-384 MAKVTVARIALAST
+384 MAKVTVTRLLLPST
-398 FRHSCVPKLSSF
+398 FRHSCVPKLSSY

-420 SDFTLLPGRTAVF
+420 SDFTLLPGRTSIF

-448 AGQEFWTFLG
+448 AGQKFWTFLG

-473 DETTGVFGKKT
+473 EESSGLFGKKT

-527 LEANSES
+527 YEKDSES

-539 SKFVEWRHGLKAG
+539 SKYVEWRHAVKAG
-552 EKRDVPYRFAIERP
+552 EKLDVPYRFAIERP
-566 EDMRVMGF
+566 EDMQVVGY

>member
-1 MKFLPFLCFA
+1 MKAFSLLCFA
-11 AGLVAAEVKTPDAKP
+11 AVLGAAEIPTPDAKP

-39 RVFKGDLAAGDQS
+39 RIFQGTLAAGDQS
-52 LLFDDLPANVDFS
+52 LLFDNLPANVDFS

-80 RPETVQAK
+80 RPETVQVK
-88 EIANEAVRALQSK
+88 EVANEAIRALQAK

-107 IQKELAQA
+107 IQKELALA
-115 EARVAFRRGALEKVL
+115 EGRVAFRRSALDKVL

-157 AEQLAALDKESTEL
+157 AQQQVALDKEATDL
-171 AKKLKESRLQVDTL
+171 AKRLKESRQQVDIH

-195 QNRSRNLARVN
+195 QSRSRNLARVN
-206 LEVKTAGAVEV
+206 LDVKTAGPVTV

-227 WRPVYDLR
+227 WKPVYDLR

-240 KTLEITYHAELRQS
+240 KSLEITYHAELRQS
-254 TGEDWNGVALKL
+254 TGEDWQGIALKL

-278 EMSPWFLH
+278 EMSPWFLS
-286 KAEPMVAFDALKR
+286 KAEPVVFLDELRRDA
-299 EEESLRKDA
+299 DN
-308 EQARFG
+308 G
-314 RRAAGEK
+314 RTAGRGVGAAEK
-321 QQNFNGFGVAGN
+321 QNFGVLTVGN
-333 NFFAAR
+333 NFTAA
-339 PTDNEFKATSGNI
+339 TDNEFKAK
-352 DGASVSTAAVVTGG
+352 ASLADAKVSTAAVVAGG
-366 TAATYVVERATD
+366 TAATYVIERTTD

-384 MAKVTVARIALAST
+384 LAKVTVMRLLLPST
-398 FRHSCVPKLSSF
+398 YRHSCVPKLSSY

-420 SDFTLLPGRTAVF
+420 SDFTLLPGRTSVF

-473 DETTGVFGKKT
+473 EETSGVFGKKT
-484 LRTVFDQVFKVKN
+484 KRTVFDQVFKVKN

-527 LEANSES
+527 YEKDSES

-539 SKFVEWRHGLKAG
+539 SKFVEWRHAVKPG

-566 EDMRVMGF
+566 EDMQVIGY

>member
-1 MKFLPFLCFA
+1 MKTFSFLCFA
-11 AGLVAAEVKTPDAKP
+11 AALGAAEVKTPDAKP

-39 RVFKGDLAAGDQS
+39 RVFKGDLATGEQS
-52 LLFDDLPANVDFS
+52 LLFDNLPANVDFS
-65 SIRVEGTGAFTLVDI
+65 SIRVEGTGAFTLIDI
-80 RPETVQAK
+80 RPETVQVK
-88 EIANEAVRALQSK
+88 EVANEAIRALQAK
-101 IQAQEL
+101 IQAQE
-107 IQKELAQA
+107 IVQKELALA
-115 EARVAFRRGALEKVL
+115 EGRVAFRRGALDKVL

-157 AEQLAALDKESTEL
+157 AEQQVALDKEATDL
-171 AKKLKESRLQVDTL
+171 AKRVKESRQLVDTY
-185 NREIAALNGN
+185 NREISALNGN
-195 QNRSRNLARVN
+195 LSRSRNLARVN
-206 LEVKTAGAVEV
+206 LDVKAAGAAEV

-227 WRPVYDLR
+227 WKPVYDLR
-235 ADTKA
+235 ADTKG

-254 TGEDWNGVALKL
+254 TGEDWQGVALKL

-278 EMSPWFLH
+278 EMSPWFLA
-286 KAEPMVAFDALKR
+286 KAEPVALD
-299 EEESLRKDA
+299 ELRRDSEGGNRRGSVVA
-308 EQARFG
+308 G
-314 RRAAGEK
+314 RTAGEK
-321 QQNFNGFGVAGN
+321 QNFLAADNQFNGF
-333 NFFAAR
+333 
-339 PTDNEFKATSGNI
+339 TATSGAKLA
-352 DGASVSTAAVVTGG
+352 DATVSTAAVVAGG
-366 TAATYVVERATD
+366 TAATYVIERTTD

-384 MAKVTVARIALAST
+384 LAKVTVMRLLLPST
-398 FRHSCVPKLSSF
+398 YRHSCVPKLSGY

-420 SDFTLLPGRTAVF
+420 SDFTLLPGRTSVF

-473 DETTGVFGKKT
+473 EETSGVFGKKT

-527 LEANSES
+527 YEKDSES
-534 FKMNE
+534 FKMTE
-539 SKFVEWRHGLKAG
+539 TKFVEWRHAVKAG
-552 EKRDVPYRFAIERP
+552 EKRDVPFRFAIERP
-566 EDMRVMGF
+566 ADMQVIGF

>member
-1 MKFLPFLCFA
+1 MKIFSFLCFA
-11 AGLVAAEVKTPDAKP
+11 AALGAADVPTPDAKP

-39 RVFKGDLAAGDQS
+39 RIFKGDLAVGDQS
-52 LLFDDLPANVDFS
+52 LLFDNLPANVDFS
-65 SIRVEGTGAFTLVDI
+65 SIRVEGTGAFTLIDI
-80 RPETVQAK
+80 RPESVQVK
-88 EIANEAVRALQSK
+88 EVANEAIRALQAK

-107 IQKELAQA
+107 VQKELALA
-115 EARVAFRRGALEKVL
+115 EGRVAFRRSALDKVL

-157 AEQLAALDKESTEL
+157 AEQQVALDKEATDL
-171 AKKLKESRLQVDTL
+171 AKRVKESRQLVDAF
-185 NREIAALNGN
+185 NREISALNGN
-195 QNRSRNLARVN
+195 QSRSRNVARVN
-206 LEVKTAGAVEV
+206 LDVKTAGAAEV

-227 WRPVYDLR
+227 WKPVYDLR
-235 ADTKA
+235 ADTKG

-254 TGEDWNGVALKL
+254 TGEDWQGVSLKL

-278 EMSPWFLH
+278 EMSPWFLS
-286 KAEPMVAFDALKR
+286 KAEPVAL
-299 EEESLRKDA
+299 EELRKDSDGLNRRGSNA
-308 EQARFG
+308 TG
-314 RRAAGEK
+314 RIAGEK
-321 QQNFNGFGVAGN
+321 QNFGAVTSNQF
-333 NFFAAR
+333 
-339 PTDNEFKATSGNI
+339 NEFSAKSGSAVLADAT
-352 DGASVSTAAVVTGG
+352 VSTAAVVAGG
-366 TAATYVVERATD
+366 TAATYVIERTTD

-384 MAKVTVARIALAST
+384 MAKVTVMRLLLPST
-398 FRHSCVPKLSSF
+398 YRHSCVPKLSSY

-420 SDFTLLPGRTAVF
+420 SDFTLLPGRTSVF
-433 LDGAFVANSSMDLVP
+433 LDGAFVANASMDLVP

-473 DETTGVFGKKT
+473 EETAGVFGKKT

-527 LEANSES
+527 YEKDSTS

-539 SKFVEWRHGLKAG
+539 TKYVEWRHAVKAG
-552 EKRDVPYRFAIERP
+552 EKRDVPFRFAIERP
-566 EDMRVMGF
+566 EDMQVIGY

>member
-1 MKFLPFLCFA
+1 MKTLSLLCFA
-11 AGLVAAEVKTPDAKP
+11 ATLGAAEVPTPDAKP

-39 RVFKGDLAAGDQS
+39 RIFQGDLAAGDQS
-52 LLFDDLPANVDFS
+52 LLFDNLPANVDFS
-65 SIRVEGTGAFTLVDI
+65 SIRVEGTGAFTLIDI
-80 RPETVQAK
+80 RPETVQVK
-88 EIANEAVRALQSK
+88 EVANEAIRALQTK

-107 IQKELAQA
+107 VQKELSLA
-115 EARVAFRRGALEKVL
+115 EGRVAFRRSALEKVL

-157 AEQLAALDKESTEL
+157 AEQQVALDKEATDL
-171 AKKLKESRLQVDTL
+171 AKRIKASRQQVDTY
-185 NREIAALNGN
+185 NREITALNGN
-195 QNRSRNLARVN
+195 QSRSRNLARVN
-206 LEVKTAGAVEV
+206 LDVKTAGPAVV
-217 RLSYVVHGPS
+217 RLSYVVQGPS
-227 WRPVYDLR
+227 WKPVYDLR

-240 KTLEITYHAELRQS
+240 KSLEITYHAELRQS
-254 TGEDWNGVALKL
+254 TGEDWQGVSLKL

-278 EMSPWFLH
+278 EMSPWFLA
-286 KAEPMVAFDALKR
+286 KAEPVTLDELRRDSDGGLKR
-299 EEESLRKDA
+299 ESRLA
-308 EQARFG
+308 G
-314 RRAAGEK
+314 RIPVEK
-321 QQNFNGFGVAGN
+321 QN
-333 NFFAAR
+333 FAAA
-339 PTDNEFKATSGNI
+339 TGNQFNEFSAKA
-352 DGASVSTAAVVTGG
+352 GAAVLADATVSTAAVVTGG
-366 TAATYVVERATD
+366 TAATYVIERTTD

-384 MAKVTVARIALAST
+384 MAKVTVTRLLLPST
-398 FRHSCVPKLSSF
+398 YRHSCVPKLSGY

-420 SDFTLLPGRTAVF
+420 SDFTLLPGRTSVF

-448 AGQEFWTFLG
+448 AGQKFWTFLG

-473 DETTGVFGKKT
+473 EESSGVFGKKT

-527 LEANSES
+527 YEKDSES

-539 SKFVEWRHGLKAG
+539 SKYVEWRHAVKAG
-552 EKRDVPYRFAIERP
+552 EKLDVPYRFAIERP
-566 EDMRVMGF
+566 EDMQVVGY

>member
-1 MKFLPFLCFA
+1 MKIFACLCFA
-11 AGLVAAEVKTPDAKP
+11 TALGAAEVKTPDAKP

-39 RVFKGDLAAGDQS
+39 RIFKGDLAAGDQS
-52 LLFDDLPANVDFS
+52 LLFDDLPANVDFA
-65 SIRVEGTGAFTLVDI
+65 SIRVEGTGTFTLIDI
-80 RPETVQAK
+80 RPETVQVK
-88 EIANEAVRALQSK
+88 EVANEAIRALQAK

-107 IQKELAQA
+107 VQKELALA
-115 EARVAFRRGALEKVL
+115 EGRVAFRRSALDKVL

-157 AEQLAALDKESTEL
+157 AEQQVALDKEATDL
-171 AKKLKESRLQVDTL
+171 AKRVKESRQLVDTY
-185 NREIAALNGN
+185 NREISALNGN
-195 QNRSRNLARVN
+195 QSRSRNLAHVN
-206 LEVKTAGAVEV
+206 LEVKAAGPAEV

-227 WRPVYDLR
+227 WKPVYDLR
-235 ADTKA
+235 ADTKG

-254 TGEDWNGVALKL
+254 TGEDWQGVALKL

-278 EMSPWFLH
+278 EMSPWFLS
-286 KAEPMVAFDALKR
+286 KAEPVALD
-299 EEESLRKDA
+299 ELRRKSDGGA
-308 EQARFG
+308 TRGLDLAG
-314 RRAAGEK
+314 RSAGEK
-321 QQNFNGFGVAGN
+321 QNFGAAGNGFNA
-333 NFFAAR
+333 FQA
-339 PTDNEFKATSGNI
+339 NEFGTKSEAKLADAT
-352 DGASVSTAAVVTGG
+352 VSTAAVVAGG
-366 TAATYVVERATD
+366 TAATYVIERTTD

-384 MAKVTVARIALAST
+384 LAKVTVMRLLLPST
-398 FRHSCVPKLSSF
+398 YRHSCVPKLSSY

-420 SDFTLLPGRTAVF
+420 SDFTLLPGRTSVF
-433 LDGAFVANSSMDLVP
+433 LDGAFVANASMDLVP

-473 DETTGVFGKKT
+473 EESSGVFGKKT

-527 LEANSES
+527 YEKDSTS
-534 FKMNE
+534 FKMTE
-539 SKFVEWRHGLKAG
+539 TKYVEWRHAVKAG

-566 EDMRVMGF
+566 EDMQVIGY

>member
-1 MKFLPFLCFA
+1 MKIFSFLCFA
-11 AGLVAAEVKTPDAKP
+11 AALGAADVPTPDAKP

-39 RVFKGDLAAGDQS
+39 RIFKGDLAVGDQS
-52 LLFDDLPANVDFS
+52 LLFDNLPANVDFS
-65 SIRVEGTGAFTLVDI
+65 SIRVEGTGAFTLIDI
-80 RPETVQAK
+80 RAQSVQVK
-88 EIANEAVRALQSK
+88 EVANEAIRALQAK

-107 IQKELAQA
+107 VQKELALA
-115 EARVAFRRGALEKVL
+115 EGRVAFRRSALDKVL

-157 AEQLAALDKESTEL
+157 AEQQVALDKEATDL
-171 AKKLKESRLQVDTL
+171 AKRVKESRQLVDTF

-195 QNRSRNLARVN
+195 QSRSRNQARVN
-206 LEVKTAGAVEV
+206 LDVKTAGAAEV

-227 WRPVYDLR
+227 WKPVYDLR
-235 ADTKA
+235 ADTKG

-254 TGEDWNGVALKL
+254 TGEDWQGVSLKL

-278 EMSPWFLH
+278 EMSPWFLA
-286 KAEPMVAFDALKR
+286 KAEAVALDELG
-299 EEESLRKDA
+299 KDSD
-308 EQARFG
+308 G
-314 RRAAGEK
+314 RNRWDRAMGTGRIAGEK
-321 QQNFNGFGVAGN
+321 QQNFGGGASNLNMFQA
-333 NFFAAR
+333 
-339 PTDNEFKATSGNI
+339 NEFKAGAAALA
-352 DGASVSTAAVVTGG
+352 DASVSTAAVVAGG
-366 TAATYVVERATD
+366 TAATYVIERTTD

-384 MAKVTVARIALAST
+384 MAKVTVMRLLLPST
-398 FRHSCVPKLSSF
+398 YRHSCVPKLSSY

-420 SDFTLLPGRTAVF
+420 SDFTLLPGRTSVF
-433 LDGAFVANSSMDLVP
+433 LDGAFVANASMDLVP

-473 DETTGVFGKKT
+473 EETTGVFGKKT

-527 LEANSES
+527 LEKDSTS
-534 FKMNE
+534 FKMTE
-539 SKFVEWRHGLKAG
+539 TKYVEWRHAVKAG
-552 EKRDVPYRFAIERP
+552 EKRDVPFRFAIERP
-566 EDMRVMGF
+566 EDMQVIGY

>member
-1 MKFLPFLCFA
+1 MKIFSFLCFA
-11 AGLVAAEVKTPDAKP
+11 AALGAAEVKTPDAKP

-39 RVFKGDLAAGDQS
+39 RVFKGDLATGEQS
-52 LLFDDLPANVDFS
+52 LLFDNLPANVDFS
-65 SIRVEGTGAFTLVDI
+65 SIRVEGTGAFTLIDI
-80 RPETVQAK
+80 RPETVQVK
-88 EIANEAVRALQSK
+88 EVANEAIRALQAK
-101 IQAQEL
+101 VQAQE
-107 IQKELAQA
+107 IVQKELALA
-115 EARVAFRRGALEKVL
+115 EGRVAFRRGALDKVL

-157 AEQLAALDKESTEL
+157 AEQQVALDKEATDL
-171 AKKLKESRLQVDTL
+171 AKRVKESRQLVDTY
-185 NREIAALNGN
+185 NREISALNGN
-195 QNRSRNLARVN
+195 LSRSRNLARVN
-206 LEVKTAGAVEV
+206 LDVKAAGAAEV

-227 WRPVYDLR
+227 WKPVYDLR
-235 ADTKA
+235 ADTKG

-254 TGEDWNGVALKL
+254 TGEDWQGVALKL

-278 EMSPWFLH
+278 EMSPWFLA
-286 KAEPMVAFDALKR
+286 KAEPVALDELR
-299 EEESLRKDA
+299 VDSESLNRRGSVVA
-308 EQARFG
+308 G
-314 RRAAGEK
+314 RSAGEK
-321 QQNFNGFGVAGN
+321 QNFL
-333 NFFAAR
+333 AA
-339 PTDNEFKATSGNI
+339 DNRFNAFTATATAKLADST
-352 DGASVSTAAVVTGG
+352 VSTAAVVAGG
-366 TAATYVVERATD
+366 TAATYVIERTTD

-384 MAKVTVARIALAST
+384 LAKVTVMRLLLPST
-398 FRHSCVPKLSSF
+398 YRHSCVPKLSGY

-420 SDFTLLPGRTAVF
+420 SDFTLLPGRTSVF

-473 DETTGVFGKKT
+473 EETSGVFGKKT

-527 LEANSES
+527 HEKDSES
-534 FKMNE
+534 FKMTE
-539 SKFVEWRHGLKAG
+539 TKFVEWRHAVKAG
-552 EKRDVPYRFAIERP
+552 EKRDVPFRFAIERP
-566 EDMRVMGF
+566 ADMQVIGF

>member
-1 MKFLPFLCFA
+1 MKIFACLCFA
-11 AGLVAAEVKTPDAKP
+11 AALGAAEVKTPDAKP

-39 RVFKGDLAAGDQS
+39 RIFKGDLAAGDQS
-52 LLFDDLPANVDFS
+52 LLFDDLPANVDFA
-65 SIRVEGTGAFTLVDI
+65 SIRVEGTGTFTLIDI
-80 RPETVQAK
+80 RPETVQVK
-88 EIANEAVRALQSK
+88 EVANEAIRALQAK

-107 IQKELAQA
+107 VQKELALA
-115 EARVAFRRGALEKVL
+115 EGRVAFRRSALDKVL

-157 AEQLAALDKESTEL
+157 AEQQVALDKEATDL
-171 AKKLKESRLQVDTL
+171 AKRVKESRQLVDTY
-185 NREIAALNGN
+185 NREISALNGN
-195 QNRSRNLARVN
+195 QSRSRNLAHVN
-206 LEVKTAGAVEV
+206 LEVKAAGPAEV

-227 WRPVYDLR
+227 WKPVYDLR
-235 ADTKA
+235 ADTKG

-254 TGEDWNGVALKL
+254 TGEDWQGVALKL

-278 EMSPWFLH
+278 EMSPWFLS
-286 KAEPMVAFDALKR
+286 KAEPVALD
-299 EEESLRKDA
+299 ELRRKSDGGA
-308 EQARFG
+308 TRGLDVAG
-314 RRAAGEK
+314 RSAGEK
-321 QQNFNGFGVAGN
+321 QNFVAAGNGFNA
-333 NFFAAR
+333 FQA
-339 PTDNEFKATSGNI
+339 NEFGTKSEAKLADAT
-352 DGASVSTAAVVTGG
+352 VSTAAVVAGG
-366 TAATYVVERATD
+366 TAATYVIERTTD

-384 MAKVTVARIALAST
+384 LAKVTVMRLLLPST
-398 FRHSCVPKLSSF
+398 YRHSCVPKLSSY

-420 SDFTLLPGRTAVF
+420 SDFTLLPGRTSVF
-433 LDGAFVANSSMDLVP
+433 LDGAFVANASMDLVP

-473 DETTGVFGKKT
+473 EESSGVFGKKT

-527 LEANSES
+527 YEKDSTS
-534 FKMNE
+534 FKMTE
-539 SKFVEWRHGLKAG
+539 TKYVEWRHAVKAR

-566 EDMRVMGF
+566 EDMQVIGY

>member
-1 MKFLPFLCFA
+1 MKIFSFLCFA
-11 AGLVAAEVKTPDAKP
+11 AALGAAEVKTPDAKP

-39 RVFKGDLAAGDQS
+39 RVFKGDLATGEQS
-52 LLFDDLPANVDFS
+52 LLFDNLPANVDFS
-65 SIRVEGTGAFTLVDI
+65 SIRVEGTGAFTLIDI
-80 RPETVQAK
+80 RPETVQVK
-88 EIANEAVRALQSK
+88 EVANEAIRALQAK
-101 IQAQEL
+101 IQAQE
-107 IQKELAQA
+107 IVQKELALA
-115 EARVAFRRGALEKVL
+115 EGRVAFRRGALDKVL

-157 AEQLAALDKESTEL
+157 AEQQVALDKEATDL
-171 AKKLKESRLQVDTL
+171 AKRVKESRQLVDTY
-185 NREIAALNGN
+185 NREISALNGN
-195 QNRSRNLARVN
+195 LSRSRNLARVN
-206 LEVKTAGAVEV
+206 LDVKAAGAAEV

-227 WRPVYDLR
+227 WKPVYDLR
-235 ADTKA
+235 ADTKG

-254 TGEDWNGVALKL
+254 TGEDWQGVALKL

-278 EMSPWFLH
+278 EMSPWFLA
-286 KAEPMVAFDALKR
+286 KAEPVALDELR
-299 EEESLRKDA
+299 VDSESLNRRGSVVA
-308 EQARFG
+308 G
-314 RRAAGEK
+314 RTAGEK
-321 QQNFNGFGVAGN
+321 QNFL
-333 NFFAAR
+333 AA
-339 PTDNEFKATSGNI
+339 DNRFNAFTATSAAKLA
-352 DGASVSTAAVVTGG
+352 DATVSTAAVVAGG
-366 TAATYVVERATD
+366 TAATYVIERTTD

-384 MAKVTVARIALAST
+384 LAKVTVMRLLLPST
-398 FRHSCVPKLSSF
+398 YRHSCVPKLSGY

-420 SDFTLLPGRTAVF
+420 SDFTLLPGRTSVF

-473 DETTGVFGKKT
+473 EESSGVFGKKT

-527 LEANSES
+527 YEKDSES
-534 FKMNE
+534 FKMTE
-539 SKFVEWRHGLKAG
+539 TKFVEWRHAVKAG
-552 EKRDVPYRFAIERP
+552 EKRDVPFRFAIERP
-566 EDMRVMGF
+566 ADMQVIGF

>member
-1 MKFLPFLCFA
+1 MKIFSFLCFA
-11 AGLVAAEVKTPDAKP
+11 AALGAADVPTPDAKP

-39 RVFKGDLAAGDQS
+39 RIFKGDLATGEQS
-52 LLFDDLPANVDFS
+52 LLFDNLPANVDFS
-65 SIRVEGTGAFTLVDI
+65 SIRVEGTGAFTLIDI
-80 RPETVQAK
+80 RAETIQVK
-88 EIANEAVRALQSK
+88 EVANEAIRALQAK

-107 IQKELAQA
+107 IQKELALA
-115 EARVAFRRGALEKVL
+115 EGRVAFRRSALDKVL

-157 AEQLAALDKESTEL
+157 AEQQVALDKEATDL
-171 AKKLKESRLQVDTL
+171 AKRVKESRQLVDAF
-185 NREIAALNGN
+185 NREISALNGN
-195 QNRSRNLARVN
+195 QSRSRNVARVN
-206 LEVKTAGAVEV
+206 LDVKTAGAAEV

-227 WRPVYDLR
+227 WKPVYDLR

-240 KTLEITYHAELRQS
+240 KSIEITYHAELRQS
-254 TGEDWNGVALKL
+254 TGEDWQGVSLKL

-278 EMSPWFLH
+278 EMSPWFLA
-286 KAEPMVAFDALKR
+286 KAEPVTLD
-299 EEESLRKDA
+299 ELRKESDGLNRHGSNA
-308 EQARFG
+308 TG
-314 RRAAGEK
+314 RIAGEK
-321 QQNFNGFGVAGN
+321 QNFGAVTSNQF
-333 NFFAAR
+333 
-339 PTDNEFKATSGNI
+339 NEFSAKSGSAVLADAT
-352 DGASVSTAAVVTGG
+352 VSTAAVVAGG
-366 TAATYVVERATD
+366 TAATYVIERTTD

-384 MAKVTVARIALAST
+384 MAKVTVMRLLLPST
-398 FRHSCVPKLSSF
+398 YRHSCVPKLSSY

-420 SDFTLLPGRTAVF
+420 SDFTLLPGRTSVF
-433 LDGAFVANSSMDLVP
+433 LDGAFVANASMDLVP

-473 DETTGVFGKKT
+473 EETSGVFGKKT

-527 LEANSES
+527 YEKDSTS

-539 SKFVEWRHGLKAG
+539 TKYVEWRHAVKAG
-552 EKRDVPYRFAIERP
+552 EKRDVPFRFAIERP
-566 EDMRVMGF
+566 EDMQVIGY

>member
-1 MKFLPFLCFA
+1 MKILSLLCFA
-11 AGLVAAEVKTPDAKP
+11 ATLGAAEVPTPDAKP

-39 RVFKGDLAAGDQS
+39 RIFQGDLAAGDQS
-52 LLFDDLPANVDFS
+52 LLFDNLPANVDFS
-65 SIRVEGTGAFTLVDI
+65 SIRVEGTGAFTLIDI
-80 RPETVQAK
+80 RPETVQVK
-88 EIANEAVRALQSK
+88 EVANEAIRALQAK

-107 IQKELAQA
+107 VQKELSLA
-115 EARVAFRRGALEKVL
+115 EGRVAFRRSALDKVL
-130 GRLTSVGKES
+130 GRLTSAGKES

-157 AEQLAALDKESTEL
+157 AEQQIALDKETTDL
-171 AKKLKESRLQVDTL
+171 AKRVKASRQQVDTY

-195 QNRSRNLARVN
+195 QSRSRNLARVN
-206 LEVKTAGAVEV
+206 LDVKTAGPTVV
-217 RLSYVVHGPS
+217 RLSYVVQGPS
-227 WRPVYDLR
+227 WKPVYDLR

-240 KTLEITYHAELRQS
+240 KSLEITYHAELRQS
-254 TGEDWNGVALKL
+254 TGEDWHGVALKL

-278 EMSPWFLH
+278 EMSPWFLA
-286 KAEPMVAFDALKR
+286 KAEAIALD
-299 EEESLRKDA
+299 ELRKDSDGLNRRRSNA
-308 EQARFG
+308 TGRF
-314 RRAAGEK
+314 AGEK
-321 QQNFNGFGVAGN
+321 QNFAAATGN
-333 NFFAAR
+333 NQF
-339 PTDNEFKATSGNI
+339 NEFPTKPGEAVLADAT
-352 DGASVSTAAVVTGG
+352 VSTASVVTGG
-366 TAATYVVERATD
+366 TAATYVIERTTD

-384 MAKVTVARIALAST
+384 MAKVTVTRLLLPST
-398 FRHSCVPKLSSF
+398 FRHSCVPKLSSY

-420 SDFTLLPGRTAVF
+420 SEFTLLPGRTSVF
-433 LDGAFVANSSMDLVP
+433 LDGAFVANASMDLVP
-448 AGQEFWTFLG
+448 AGQKFWTFLG

-473 DETTGVFGKKT
+473 EETSGVFGKKT

-527 LEANSES
+527 YEKDSES

-539 SKFVEWRHGLKAG
+539 SKYVEWRHAVKAG
-552 EKRDVPYRFAIERP
+552 EKLDVPYRFAIERP
-566 EDMRVMGF
+566 ADMQVLGY

>member
-1 MKFLPFLCFA
+1 MKAFSLLCFA
-11 AGLVAAEVKTPDAKP
+11 AVLGAAEVPTPDAKP

-39 RVFKGDLAAGDQS
+39 RIFQGTLAAGDQS
-52 LLFDDLPANVDFS
+52 LLFDNLPANVDFS

-80 RPETVQAK
+80 RPETVQVK
-88 EIANEAVRALQSK
+88 EVANEAIRALQAK

-107 IQKELAQA
+107 IQKELALA
-115 EARVAFRRGALEKVL
+115 EGRVAFRRSALDKVL

-157 AEQLAALDKESTEL
+157 AQQQVALDKEATDL
-171 AKKLKESRLQVDTL
+171 AKRLKESRQQVDIH

-195 QNRSRNLARVN
+195 QSRSRNLARVN
-206 LEVKTAGAVEV
+206 LDVKTAGPVTV

-227 WRPVYDLR
+227 WKPVYDLR

-240 KTLEITYHAELRQS
+240 KSLEITYHAELRQS
-254 TGEDWNGVALKL
+254 TGEDWQGVALKL

-278 EMSPWFLH
+278 EMSPWFLS
-286 KAEPMVAFDALKR
+286 KAEPVAFLDDLRRDA
-299 EEESLRKDA
+299 DG
-308 EQARFG
+308 G
-314 RRAAGEK
+314 RSVGRGSGLGAAEK
-321 QQNFNGFGVAGN
+321 QNFGVLTAGN
-333 NFFAAR
+333 NFQAA
-339 PTDNEFKATSGNI
+339 TDNEFKAK
-352 DGASVSTAAVVTGG
+352 ASLADAKVSTAAVVAGG
-366 TAATYVVERATD
+366 TAATYVIERTTD

-384 MAKVTVARIALAST
+384 LAKVTVMRLLLPST
-398 FRHSCVPKLSSF
+398 YRHSCVPKLSSY

-420 SDFTLLPGRTAVF
+420 SDFTLLPGRTSVF

-473 DETTGVFGKKT
+473 EETSGVFGKKT
-484 LRTVFDQVFKVKN
+484 KRTVFDQVFKVKN

-527 LEANSES
+527 YEKDSES

-539 SKFVEWRHGLKAG
+539 SKFVEWRHAVKPG

-566 EDMRVMGF
+566 EDMQVIGY

>member
-1 MKFLPFLCFA
+1 MKIFSCLCFA
-11 AGLVAAEVKTPDAKP
+11 AALGAAEVKTPDAKP

-39 RVFKGDLAAGDQS
+39 RIFKGDLAAGDQS
-52 LLFDDLPANVDFS
+52 LLFDDLPANVDFA
-65 SIRVEGTGAFTLVDI
+65 SIRVEGTGAFTLIDI
-80 RPETVQAK
+80 RPETVQVK
-88 EIANEAVRALQSK
+88 EVANEAIRALQAK

-107 IQKELAQA
+107 VQKELALT
-115 EARVAFRRGALEKVL
+115 EGRVAFRRSALDKVL

-157 AEQLAALDKESTEL
+157 AEQQVALDKEATDL
-171 AKKLKESRLQVDTL
+171 AKRVKESRQLVDTY
-185 NREIAALNGN
+185 NREISALNGN
-195 QNRSRNLARVN
+195 QSRSRNLAHVN
-206 LEVKTAGAVEV
+206 LDVKAAGPAEV

-227 WRPVYDLR
+227 WKPVYDLR
-235 ADTKA
+235 ADTKG

-254 TGEDWNGVALKL
+254 TGEDWQGVALKL

-278 EMSPWFLH
+278 EMSPWFLS
-286 KAEPMVAFDALKR
+286 KAEPVALD
-299 EEESLRKDA
+299 ELRRKSDGGA
-308 EQARFG
+308 ARGLDVAG
-314 RRAAGEK
+314 RSAGEK
-321 QQNFNGFGVAGN
+321 QNFVAAGNGFNA
-333 NFFAAR
+333 FKA
-339 PTDNEFKATSGNI
+339 NEFDTKAEAKLADAT
-352 DGASVSTAAVVTGG
+352 VSTAAVVAGG
-366 TAATYVVERATD
+366 TAATYVIERTTD

-384 MAKVTVARIALAST
+384 LAKVTVMRLLLPST
-398 FRHSCVPKLSSF
+398 YRHSCVPKLSSY

-420 SDFTLLPGRTAVF
+420 SDFTLLPGRTSVF

-473 DETTGVFGKKT
+473 EETSGVFGKKT
-484 LRTVFDQVFKVKN
+484 MRTVFDQVFKVKN

-527 LEANSES
+527 YEKDSES
-534 FKMNE
+534 FKINE
-539 SKFVEWRHGLKAG
+539 SKFVEWRHAVKPG

-566 EDMRVMGF
+566 EDMQVIGY